1 MTITF
6 GNQPCF
12 VSYHYAILLSLFWK
26 SHLMLIIQWLLVLGT
41 CSNFDYL
48 YIDFTLLTLWKIK
61 CSLRMAAWMFLGLN
75 WETKAMLL
83 HTLLRVCIYLRYIT
97 FSFVKW
103 LGFCLQVFVVRFL
116 VGCFVSYFHSS
127 IFNAFAEFS
136 KWFFQIYKMKI
147 SLWLDLFYFLPH
159 YCFHC
164 LILRCIII

>member
-6 GNQPCF
+6 VNQPCF

-41 CSNFDYL
+41 CSNFDYF

-61 CSLRMAAWMFLGLN
+61 CSLSMAAWMFLCLT

-97 FSFVKW
+97 CSFVKW
-103 LGFCLQVFVVRFL
+103 LGFCLQAFQCFCWVLQVVFPNLSNEDQYMIRFL
-116 VGCFVSYFHSS
+116 LFL
-127 IFNAFAEFS
+127 APLLFS
-136 KWFFQIYKMKI
+136 LPDTEMHYHIRT
-147 SLWLDLFYFLPH
+147 FY
-159 YCFHC
+159 
-164 LILRCIII
+164 I